1 MNYVR
6 KVFPCAMIRR
16 DDKNPG
22 LSVIAVG
29 GQDVGIL
36 DTVEILDEGSN
47 TWRLGPYLPIPTMA
61 HSLVED
67 PRGGVIM
74 IGGNTG
80 LVISTSLY
88 RLRHGGAKWELM
100 TQQLKVGNSYPSAFL
115 IPDSL
120 ALNCTLN

>member
-1 MNYVR
+1 M
-6 KVFPCAMIRR
+6 
-16 DDKNPG
+16 
-22 LSVIAVG
+22 
-29 GQDVGIL
+29 
-36 DTVEILDEGSN
+36 
-47 TWRLGPYLPIPTMA
+47 WRLGPYLPVPTMA

-74 IGGNTG
+74 IGGNTA
-80 LVISTSLY
+80 LEISTSLY

-120 ALNCTLN
+120 VPNCTLN